1 MERMHRLRIERGGR
15 EIMLF
20 KAKADDAAL
29 TYFHE

>member
-1 MERMHRLRIERGGR
+1 MHRLWIERGGR

-29 TYFHE
+29 TYFRE